1 MLEIRQNK
9 YFSGPNVYASQ
20 AGLFFEIK
28 LENSSI
34 GWDQCDIEFTS
45 KACALI
51 QNSVPIFSEDRLFQ
65 ETDGNEVQA
74 VSPEIIFHKLNYL
87 LTKDFQV
94 TPTIGVTLRSSDSNS
109 HLVFLPADDEA
120 PAVAS
125 TIFSA
130 ELLNE
135 VISSNDANEAATK
148 TNKKK
153 YEELRSKQRQAAL
166 NQSTLALVRAAA
178 AANIPFI
185 RTHDLCSPCNSA
197 TDRSFKKLLKP
208 SPARLRF
215 FLSPLGTS

>member
-9 YFSGPNVYASQ
+9 YFSGAKCLCVTACSS
-20 AGLFFEIK
+20 FFEIK

-51 QNSVPIFSEDRLFQ
+51 QNSAPIFSEDRLFQ

-74 VSPEIIFHKLNYL
+74 VSPEVIFHKLNYL

-120 PAVAS
+120 PAVAQQ
-125 TIFSA
+125 
-130 ELLNE
+130 
-135 VISSNDANEAATK
+135 SSRLSCSMKSYLQMTLTRQPPRQTK
-148 TNKKK
+148 KSMKN
-153 YEELRSKQRQAAL
+153 SFQA
-166 NQSTLALVRAAA
+166 
-178 AANIPFI
+178 
-185 RTHDLCSPCNSA
+185 
-197 TDRSFKKLLKP
+197 K
-208 SPARLRF
+208 
-215 FLSPLGTS
+215 TSCP